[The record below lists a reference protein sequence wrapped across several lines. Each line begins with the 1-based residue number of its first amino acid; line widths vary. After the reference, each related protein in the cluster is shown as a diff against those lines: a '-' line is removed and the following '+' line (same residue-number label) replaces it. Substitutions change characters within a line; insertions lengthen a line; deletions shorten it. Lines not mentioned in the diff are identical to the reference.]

1 MRVMC
6 VYYYVISEK
15 KRVLSIYHIVLLM
28 YVQAVDVNFPRSKA
42 LVTWLHRTNQ
52 NGAPT

>member
-6 VYYYVISEK
+6 VYYYVIPEK
-15 KRVLSIYHIVLLM
+15 KHVLFIYHIVLLM
-28 YVQAVDVNFPRSKA
+28 YVQAVDVNFPHSKA

-52 NGAPT
+52 NGAPA